1 MQRGPNKSTNLT
13 FSMYRADYS
22 PERGV
27 RLADYSGNHPTS
39 DGASECGSETSS
51 ECPEELYNLTKLA
64 EVSLAAAAG
73 TLIHPSSVIY
83 RPPSPR
89 CGQFAD
95 KCGRSIVQRS
105 RQQEQFQD
113 HPRTLGDEQTLGE
126 RTRLFFERIESEREI
141 LQNRSERNTV
151 LGVHVTAHAHSRLQE
166 ERRSLEVSDNSMD
179 KTELEPAPI
188 SSAVP
193 QSRRTT
199 STSTEAS
206 SKSEDNEDHECP
218 DCGKK
223 YSTSSNLARHRQTHR
238 SLGDKKARRCPHC
251 DKVYVSMPAFSMH
264 VRTHNQGC
272 KCHYCG
278 KCFSRP
284 WLLQGHIRTHT
295 GEDIDNIQLL
305 CSDSSGFN

>member
-1 MQRGPNKSTNLT
+1 MLIIKDCCNVNSTIT
-13 FSMYRADYS
+13 FNDVLGHRLDFS
-22 PERGV
+22 PERSV
-27 RLADYSGNHPTS
+27 RLADYSGGQPTS

-73 TLIHPSSVIY
+73 TLIHHSNVIY
-83 RPPSPR
+83 QRPVSPR
-89 CGQFAD
+89 IAQYPAET
-95 KCGRSIVQRS
+95 S
-105 RQQEQFQD
+105 RTLSRPTAQTMENQD
-113 HPRTLGDEQTLGE
+113 HQVLSE
-126 RTRLFFERIESEREI
+126 RTRLFFERIETEREI
-141 LQNRSERNTV
+141 LESRSGENTALGIRLSPRHPSCSSQDEQNFPKAP
-151 LGVHVTAHAHSRLQE
+151 L
-166 ERRSLEVSDNSMD
+166 VSNIGLDPP
-179 KTELEPAPI
+179 PASVS
-188 SSAVP
+188 SSAS
-193 QSRRTT
+193 QGRRILPVA
-199 STSTEAS
+199 EP
-206 SKSEDNEDHECP
+206 KPEDNEDHECP

-295 GEDIDNIQLL
+295 GDASLSKDVLSALFCEV
-305 CSDSSGFN
+305 SS

>member
-1 MQRGPNKSTNLT
+1 M
-13 FSMYRADYS
+13 
-22 PERGV
+22 
-27 RLADYSGNHPTS
+27 RLADYSGGQPTS

-73 TLIHPSSVIY
+73 TLIHHSNVIY
-83 RPPSPR
+83 QRPASPR
-89 CGQFAD
+89 IAQYPAEASRTIGP
-95 KCGRSIVQRS
+95 RSTVQVMGN
-105 RQQEQFQD
+105 QD
-113 HPRTLGDEQTLGE
+113 QILGK

-141 LQNRSERNTV
+141 LETRSGENA
-151 LGVHVTAHAHSRLQE
+151 LEIRLSPRHPSCSSQE
-166 ERRSLEVSDNSMD
+166 ESCHSKVSVVDPVSVPSPTSIQGR
-179 KTELEPAPI
+179 KTI
-188 SSAVP
+188 AVDP
-193 QSRRTT
+193 
-199 STSTEAS
+199 
-206 SKSEDNEDHECP
+206 KPEDNEDHECP

-295 GEDIDNIQLL
+295 GIALNIVVQNCFNYRL
-305 CSDSSGFN
+305 SS